1 MSFKIGITADFLNEE
16 GQIGWGDIGLSL
28 LTEYPDIEWDFL
40 PDYGDEI
47 PPEAANEWDA
57 LLVLAPRITAATV
70 AGAQRL
76 KIVARFGVGYDN
88 VDVAACTSAG
98 IAVTITPDSV
108 RRPVAVAT
116 IALIL
121 AMMHNIVNKDG
132 LTRRGLWQ
140 EKLRYMGTGVTGK
153 TLGIIGLG
161 NIGQEVVR
169 VSRSLGF
176 EYLAHDPYPSSRPDP
191 SLEVPYVGLEELLR
205 TSDIVC
211 ITARLTDQTRH
222 LIGAREIA
230 MMKPDA
236 YLVNMGRGPIV
247 DEIALV
253 DALKRN
259 SIRGAALD
267 VFEQEPPD
275 PDNPLFKLEN
285 VTLTPHAVSWTD
297 ESAIGNG
304 RSALQS
310 IIDIARGR
318 VPAGI
323 LNPRVLLT
331 EQPSS
336 SITSKE

>member
-28 LTEYPDIEWDFL
+28 LTQYPDIEWGFL

-47 PPEAANEWDA
+47 PSEAANEWDA

-70 AGAQRL
+70 AQAERL

-88 VDVAACTSAG
+88 VDVVACTSAG

-116 IALIL
+116 VALIL
-121 AMMHNIVNKDG
+121 AMMHNIVVKDS

-140 EKLRYMGTGVTGK
+140 EKLQYMGAGVTGK

-176 EYLAHDPYPSSRPDP
+176 EYLAHDPYPSSRRDP
-191 SLEVPYVGLEELLR
+191 SLDVPYVELEELLR

-211 ITARLTDQTRH
+211 ITARLTDETKH

-247 DEIALV
+247 DESALI
-253 DALKRN
+253 DALERK

-267 VFEQEPPD
+267 VFEKEPPD
-275 PDNPLFKLEN
+275 PNNPLFRLEN

-310 IIDIARGR
+310 IVDIAHGR

-323 LNPRVLLT
+323 LNPQVILPEHLT
-331 EQPSS
+331 SS
-336 SITSKE
+336 DN

>member
-16 GQIGWGDIGLSL
+16 GHIGWGDIGLSL
-28 LTEYPDIEWDFL
+28 LTQYPDIEWGFL

-47 PPEAANEWDA
+47 PPEAADEWDA

-70 AGAQRL
+70 AQAERL

-88 VDVAACTSAG
+88 VDVVACTSAG

-116 IALIL
+116 VALIL
-121 AMMHNIVNKDG
+121 AMMHNIVVKDS

-140 EKLRYMGTGVTGK
+140 EKLQYMGAGVTGK

-176 EYLAHDPYPSSRPDP
+176 EYLAHDPYPSSRRDP
-191 SLEVPYVGLEELLR
+191 SLDVPYVGLEELLR

-211 ITARLTDQTRH
+211 ITARLTNETRH

-247 DEIALV
+247 DESALI
-253 DALKRN
+253 DALERK

-267 VFEQEPPD
+267 VFEKEPPD
-275 PDNPLFKLEN
+275 PNNPLFRLEN

-310 IIDIARGR
+310 IVDIAHGR

-323 LNPRVLLT
+323 LNPQVILPEQLT
-331 EQPSS
+331 SS
-336 SITSKE
+336 DS

>member
-1 MSFKIGITADFLNEE
+1 MPFKIGITADFLNDE
-16 GQIGWGDIGLSL
+16 GKIGWGDIGLSL
-28 LTEYPDIEWDFL
+28 LTQYPDIEWAFL

-47 PPEAANEWDA
+47 PSEAADEWDA
-57 LLVLAPRITAATV
+57 LLVLAPRITATTV
-70 AGAQRL
+70 ARPERL

-88 VDVAACTSAG
+88 VDIDACTSAG

-116 IALIL
+116 VALIL
-121 AMMHNIVNKDG
+121 AMTHNIVVKDN

-140 EKLRYMGTGVTGK
+140 EKLRYMGSGVTGK

-161 NIGQEVVR
+161 NVGQEVVR

-176 EYLAHDPYPSSRPDP
+176 KYLAHDPYPSSRRDP
-191 SLEVPYVGLEELLR
+191 SLEVPYVELEELLR
-205 TSDIVC
+205 ESDIVC
-211 ITARLTDQTRH
+211 ITARLTDETTH
-222 LIGAREIA
+222 LVGAREIA

-247 DEIALV
+247 DESALIE
-253 DALKRN
+253 ALERQ

-275 PDNPLFKLEN
+275 PENPLFTLEN
-285 VTLTPHAVSWTD
+285 VTLTPHAVAWTD

-304 RSALQS
+304 QSALRS
-310 IIDIARGR
+310 IIDVAHGR

-323 LNPRVLLT
+323 LNPQVMA
-331 EQPSS
+331 
-336 SITSKE
+336 TS

>member
-253 DALKRN
+253 DALERN